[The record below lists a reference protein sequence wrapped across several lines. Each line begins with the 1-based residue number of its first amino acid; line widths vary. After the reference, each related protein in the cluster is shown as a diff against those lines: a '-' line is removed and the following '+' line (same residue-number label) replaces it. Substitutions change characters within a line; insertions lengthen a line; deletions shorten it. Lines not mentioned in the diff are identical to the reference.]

1 MNLKKLFFAS
11 ALLFAA
17 CGTIHTKKLL
27 GAQDSTEMLNTFT
40 SDF

>member
-1 MNLKKLFFAS
+1 MIIRFLITQMYYRIRL
-11 ALLFAA
+11 
-17 CGTIHTKKLL
+17 TKKPL